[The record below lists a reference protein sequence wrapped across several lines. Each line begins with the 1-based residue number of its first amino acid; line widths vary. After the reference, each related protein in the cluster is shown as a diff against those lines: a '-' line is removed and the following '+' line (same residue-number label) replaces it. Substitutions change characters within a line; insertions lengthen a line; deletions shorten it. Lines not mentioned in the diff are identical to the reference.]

1 MSKGQLYL
9 IPTVISEKQTDVI
22 PEQVRQVVKHTDY
35 FLVENLRTARRFI
48 SSLKLG
54 LNIEELHFEIP
65 QVIVNELAWVD
76 GTLIEWEAEDGKV
89 VLRNVDDKILE

>member
-1 MSKGQLYL
+1 MK
-9 IPTVISEKQTDVI
+9 IKVEKKI
-22 PEQVRQVVKHTDY
+22 HEGEIVR
-35 FLVENLRTARRFI
+35 
-48 SSLKLG
+48 
-54 LNIEELHFEIP
+54 IEELHFEIP